1 MSTQFIEAVD
11 DIQQNIQ
18 DFESLFLNSLSLKK
32 EDIKLLDDIE
42 LERNFIAATYLLPS
56 TVMSLQRDYDN
67 LYENLEREY
76 MEAERD
82 CDASYARN
90 CKDAL
95 YRLQNLK
102 SNRDKMISLFHLLP
116 ALTVERNNRCKH
128 H

>member
-18 DFESLFLNSLSLKK
+18 GFESLFLNSLSLKR
-32 EDIKLLDDIE
+32 EDIKSLDDIE

-56 TVMSLQRDYDN
+56 TMMSLKQDYDN

-76 MEAERD
+76 TEAERD
-82 CDASYARN
+82 CDAIYARS
-90 CKDAL
+90 CKEAL

-102 SNRDKMISLFHLLP
+102 SNLDKMISLFHLLP
-116 ALTVERNNRCKH
+116 AIIVERNNRCKH